1 MTQWKGLILAGGTGS
16 RLFPVTKVV
25 NKHLLPV
32 YDKPMIYYPLST
44 LMLGG
49 IRDFVLLCAPDSISQ
64 FQALLGDG
72 SHWGITIEYVSQ
84 ISPKGIADGF
94 IQAENQLKDH
104 NVALILGDNIFFGT
118 GLPGQIKQAMSQ
130 EQGAT
135 IFGYEV
141 TDTSQFGVVEV
152 DETGKPVSI
161 REKPKSSNSKLAVPG
176 LYFYDSNV
184 IDIAKKLS
192 PSQRGELEISDLN
205 RVYLADGEL
214 KLMSLGRG
222 TAWLDG
228 GTTSDLFEASQFIKT
243 MENRTGMKIACLEE
257 IAFRMNFV
265 SRQQLTDLID
275 AEQNKNE
282 YYAYVKDLIS

>member
-1 MTQWKGLILAGGTGS
+1 MQWKGLILAGGTGS
-16 RLFPVTKVV
+16 RLFPVTKAV

-49 IRDFVLLCAPDSISQ
+49 IREFVVLCTPESISQ
-64 FQALLGDG
+64 FQSLLGDG
-72 SHWGITIEYVSQ
+72 SQWGIEIEYVSQ
-84 ISPKGIADGF
+84 NSPRGIADGF
-94 IQAENQLKDH
+94 IQAENQLRNH

-141 TDTSQFGVVEV
+141 TDTSQFGVVELDDV
-152 DETGKPVSI
+152 GNPVSI
-161 REKPKSSNSKLAVPG
+161 HEKPKSSKSKLAVPG
-176 LYFYDSNV
+176 LYFYDTNV
-184 IDIAKKLS
+184 IELAKKLT
-192 PSQRGELEISDLN
+192 PSSRGELEISDLN
-205 RVYLADGEL
+205 RAYLENHQL
-214 KLMSLGRG
+214 NLMSLGRG

-228 GTTSDLFEASQFIKT
+228 GTTNDLFEASQFIKT

-257 IAFRMNFV
+257 VAFRMEFV
-265 SRQQLTDLID
+265 SPQQLLNLLDFEKT
-275 AEQNKNE
+275 NNE
-282 YYAYVKDLIS
+282 YYDYIRNIIS

>member
-1 MTQWKGLILAGGTGS
+1 MQWKGLILAGGTGS
-16 RLFPVTKVV
+16 RLFPVTKAV

-49 IRDFVLLCAPDSISQ
+49 IREFVVLCAPESISQ
-64 FQALLGDG
+64 FQSLLGDG
-72 SHWGITIEYVSQ
+72 SQWGIEIEYVSQ
-84 ISPKGIADGF
+84 NSPRGIADGF
-94 IQAENQLKDH
+94 IQAENQLRNH

-141 TDTSQFGVVEV
+141 TDTSQFGVVEL
-152 DETGKPVSI
+152 DDAGKPVSI
-161 REKPKSSNSKLAVPG
+161 HEKPKSSKSKLAVPG
-176 LYFYDSNV
+176 LYFYDTNV
-184 IDIAKKLS
+184 IELAKKLT
-192 PSQRGELEISDLN
+192 PSSRGELEISDLN
-205 RVYLADGEL
+205 RAYLENHQL
-214 KLMSLGRG
+214 NLMSLGRG

-228 GTTSDLFEASQFIKT
+228 GTTNDLFEASQFIKT

-257 IAFRMNFV
+257 VAFRMDFV
-265 SRQQLTDLID
+265 SGQQLLNLID
-275 AEQNKNE
+275 FEKTKNE
-282 YYAYVKDLIS
+282 YYDYIRNIIS